1 MTTGDP
7 RRLMDSAPAGD
18 PERVLIESA
27 GGSTPTDAQC
37 DALWASLRHQLP
49 SIGEGGPP
57 GRGPDIGVATI
68 AKATLLVIAAGV
80 ASLTL
85 GLALSRGGPTKAKAA
100 AAVRAS
106 AAVASPLAPEPE
118 VASAR
123 PETTATASSGL
134 GPDANAPPRTAPRRE
149 RPAMA
154 TPALGED
161 DALHDE
167 VARILLARKALRA
180 GDCGA
185 ALFRLNEARTL
196 FPAGVLSQ
204 EREVLT
210 VETLGCAGREAEAA
224 DRADAFLRE
233 YPSSPLAELV
243 RRFAR

>member
-80 ASLTL
+80 
-85 GLALSRGGPTKAKAA
+85 
-100 AAVRAS
+100 
-106 AAVASPLAPEPE
+106 EPE

-210 VETLGCAGREAEAA
+210 VEALGCAGREAEAA